1 MLSKGRIIQ
10 STGSWY
16 DVLLDNGE
24 IWKCRLKGNFRIK
37 YLKTT
42 NPLAVGDMVEL
53 SPDAT
58 PLTGIIEK
66 LESRDNYIIRK
77 SPRHKHKNHIIASNL
92 DQIVLVVCVSQPR
105 TSVGFI
111 DRFLLSAELYHIPP
125 IIVINKSDLYSE
137 KDLKKAAEWREI
149 YEALNY
155 KTILVSA
162 VEEDLANLKEI
173 LTGKVSMLA
182 GHSGA
187 GKSTILNRL
196 YPQLDI
202 KTNVISK
209 THQKGMHT
217 TTFATMHPLDDN
229 TFLVD
234 TPGIKEFDFPDLK
247 VEEIGHFFPEFRE
260 LISECKFNN
269 CLHQKE
275 PKCAIKEA
283 VVQGKIAESRYVSYS
298 KILADAQA
306 KNYWE
311 R

>member
-1 MLSKGRIIQ
+1 MTSKGRIIQ

-16 DVLLDNGE
+16 DVLLESGE

-37 YLKTT
+37 NLNTT
-42 NPLAVGDMVEL
+42 NPLAVGDLVEIA
-53 SPDAT
+53 PDAT
-58 PLTGIIEK
+58 PLTGIIER
-66 LESRDNYIIRK
+66 LETRNNYIIRK
-77 SPRHKHKNHIIASNL
+77 SPRHKRKNHIIASNL

-105 TSVGFI
+105 TSLGFI

-137 KDLKKAAEWREI
+137 KDLAKAAEWKKI
-149 YEALNY
+149 YEAIGY

-162 VEEDLANLKEI
+162 LKEDLANLEAL
-173 LTGKVSMLA
+173 LTGKISMLA

-217 TTFATMHPLDDN
+217 TTFATMHPLAEK

-247 VEEIGHFFPEFRE
+247 VEEVAHYFPEFRE
-260 LISECKFNN
+260 LISECKFGD

-275 PKCAIKEA
+275 PKCGIKEA
-283 VVQGKIAESRYVSYS
+283 VAAGKIAESRFVSYTN
-298 KILADAQA
+298 ILADTQA